1 MQPPSLLKAALTAA
15 TWTLAGH
22 GSSQVLRL
30 LGNLL
35 LTRVLA
41 PESFGV
47 MAVATVISV
56 AFVMF
61 SDLGLRQVLV
71 QSRRAHDP
79 EFVNTVWTL
88 QILQGVLVASL
99 MLLSAA
105 GLAWGQHAGWVHPGS
120 TYAHPDL
127 PLLVAGLAFGS
138 VLAGLEST
146 RMASAEKDLQLRPVV
161 MIELGSQA
169 AGLAVMC
176 AAALAYPS
184 IFVLLLGA
192 LVSGVLKV
200 GASHLLKAGIP
211 NRLRLSWP
219 VARQVCRISS
229 WIVVSSGLTFL
240 GANLDKLLLAWLMDS
255 HTMGQFAIAALLVG
269 ALTDIVARMSSRVA
283 FPAITSAYHR
293 DGHGLARS
301 YHRIRLPT
309 DAFCLL
315 LAAFLFWFGEDV
327 VRLLY
332 DQRYA
337 QAGKFLGILAIS
349 LVGARYTV
357 VPYMY
362 LLLGRP
368 NLMAAEQGF
377 RLCGLL
383 VGIGTGYAL
392 MGATGAVWGV
402 ALGQLAGSGAG
413 LLLFQPSLGLLS
425 VRRELISAAVFAGVF
440 GLFGLASR

>member
-61 SDLGLRQVLV
+61 SDMGLRQVLV

-146 RMASAEKDLQLRPVV
+146 RMASAEMDLQLRPVV

-169 AGLAVMC
+169 AGLATMC

-192 LVSGVLKV
+192 L
-200 GASHLLKAGIP
+200 AI
-211 NRLRLSWP
+211 
-219 VARQVCRISS
+219 
-229 WIVVSSGLTFL
+229 L
-240 GANLDKLLLAWLMDS
+240 GPSL
-255 HTMGQFAIAALLVG
+255 
-269 ALTDIVARMSSRVA
+269 
-283 FPAITSAYHR
+283 
-293 DGHGLARS
+293 
-301 YHRIRLPT
+301 RIRL
-309 DAFCLL
+309 
-315 LAAFLFWFGEDV
+315 
-327 VRLLY
+327 
-332 DQRYA
+332 
-337 QAGKFLGILAIS
+337 
-349 LVGARYTV
+349 
-357 VPYMY
+357 
-362 LLLGRP
+362 
-368 NLMAAEQGF
+368 
-377 RLCGLL
+377 
-383 VGIGTGYAL
+383 
-392 MGATGAVWGV
+392 
-402 ALGQLAGSGAG
+402 
-413 LLLFQPSLGLLS
+413 
-425 VRRELISAAVFAGVF
+425 
-440 GLFGLASR
+440 